1 MHEVWIINDPQRT
14 NVLCEVCANPQVA
27 MLAPEV
33 AATLAGISLRTIFK
47 MVEAGQVHY
56 LEEPGGLLLICPNS
70 LLQNAEAPLL
80 RRNLLSA

>member
-33 AATLAGISLRTIFK
+33 AAALAGISLRTIFK

-56 LEEPGGLLLICPNS
+56 LEQADGLLLVCPNS
-70 LLQNAEAPLL
+70 LLQDSEALILHKVLP
-80 RRNLLSA
+80 SA